1 MSRPLQRPPIDPRK
15 RLEPLPLTTFS
26 AHARR
31 LFKQHWKENA
41 DGSKPICGPCRR
53 HPKED
58 ECEYSDGPG
67 RSRTKALEEQVLR
80 LEARLQELENPE
92 ATTPSVKL
100 HDPYAQYHETQRLS
114 RSPPI
119 FIPQDTAPFA
129 PLSPFSPTSTSSSL
143 PSGRHWNTF
152 SALKPDT
159 EPTGSSGS
167 SSSPL
172 RHNPFNSP
180 FLGAE
185 VCRGV
190 DKFLP
195 HAAEFG
201 FFLHKPTF
209 RANALLSPS
218 FRVVY
223 LWGVHLGQSEA
234 LLREEP
240 GFLIRAVQHTATDL
254 LGTHPNRV
262 LHTLQAQVLL
272 AYYFFRTGRFLEA
285 KGQTGAAISLSLG
298 SGFHKLR
305 STNVWP
311 PTILGLFQDTPL
323 YLDHPQTALDE
334 GERINAFWAVF
345 VLHKIITVAL
355 EPPANVCGALEA
367 PGIQID
373 VPWPLETS
381 AYAEGTLMPESS
393 STVRSFLGGADT
405 LPLDADSISLM
416 VTKASILFHRSAHLT
431 GHWSP
436 NMGQRE
442 FQAFAAGF
450 QTVNRLIETFRSQLP
465 PISTYRASDPA
476 IRTLILTHAL
486 TDAATIKLHGIFAY
500 ADSASKQHC
509 LTAARSVSLQEVG
522 YLNPIMG
529 TLWMSACHVFIDE
542 VSRLRMPASWP
553 QSPTGEELTEEG
565 LMEYLRN
572 GINALSLY
580 SEDNVLTRYQ
590 LTKVQEA
597 FNAI

>member
-1 MSRPLQRPPIDPRK
+1 MNCRFLKIK
-15 RLEPLPLTTFS
+15 C
-26 AHARR
+26 
-31 LFKQHWKENA
+31 
-41 DGSKPICGPCRR
+41 DGAKPVCGPCRR

-80 LEARLQELENPE
+80 LESRLQELENPE
-92 ATTPSVKL
+92 ASTPSVKL
-100 HDPYAQYHETQRLS
+100 HDPYAQYHELERLS

-119 FIPQDTAPFA
+119 IIPPEPAPYA

-143 PSGRHWNTF
+143 PSG
-152 SALKPDT
+152 
-159 EPTGSSGS
+159 SSGAS
-167 SSSPL
+167 SQSPL
-172 RHNPFNSP
+172 RYMHSNSP

-185 VCRGV
+185 EPSYLLIQNLL

-201 FFLHKPTF
+201 FFLHIPTF
-209 RANALLSPS
+209 RASALLSLPFKHPQRPTPALLS
-218 FRVVY
+218 AVY

-234 LLREEP
+234 LLLEESA
-240 GFLIRAVQHTATDL
+240 FLTRAVQHTATDL
-254 LGTHPNRV
+254 LSSHPSRV
-262 LHTLQAQVLL
+262 LHTIQAQVLL
-272 AYYFFRTGRFLEA
+272 AYYYFRTGRFLEA
-285 KGQTGAAISLSLG
+285 KCQTGAAISLALG
-298 SGFHKLR
+298 AGFHKLR
-305 STNVWP
+305 SKDIWP
-311 PTILGLFQDTPL
+311 PTILGLVHDAPL
-323 YLDHPQTALDE
+323 YLDTPQSTLEE

-367 PGIQID
+367 PGITID
-373 VPWPLETS
+373 TPWPMETR
-381 AYAEGTLMPESS
+381 AYADGTPIVESS
-393 STVRSFLGGADT
+393 GTVKAFLNGLDT
-405 LPLDADSISLM
+405 TPLDHDSTSLM
-416 VTKASILFHRSAHLT
+416 VTKAAILFHRSAHLT
-431 GHWSP
+431 GQWSP
-436 NMGQRE
+436 HMQPRE
-442 FQAFAAGF
+442 FQVFAQGF
-450 QTVNRLIETFRSQLP
+450 QTVNRLIDSFRAQLP
-465 PISTYRASDPA
+465 SISNYRTNDPA

-509 LTAARSVSLQEVG
+509 LTAARSIIDCGGVSLQEVG

-529 TLWMSACHVFIDE
+529 TLWMTACHVFIDE
-542 VSRLRMPASWP
+542 VSRQRMQASWP
-553 QSPTGEELTEEG
+553 QSPTGQELTEEE

-580 SEDNVLTRYQ
+580 AEDNVLTRYQ